1 MPPRYLNQPSR
12 PTQPPIL
19 SGMGTKYR
27 PNSGDALPL
36 ENDVRIS
43 VVAPHHGAETSSI
56 DLEQRNDV
64 TFTLCMKL
72 VKLYSFML
80 DLITYVVFGIRHFY
94 CKSFF
99 LNLYKTFTIA
109 QTFIVTQEDT
119 F

>member
-1 MPPRYLNQPSR
+1 
-12 PTQPPIL
+12 
-19 SGMGTKYR
+19 MGTKYR

-80 DLITYVVFGIRHFY
+80 DLITYVGFQNYR
-94 CKSFF
+94 F
-99 LNLYKTFTIA
+99 LLQIILKK
-109 QTFIVTQEDT
+109 FI
-119 F
+119 